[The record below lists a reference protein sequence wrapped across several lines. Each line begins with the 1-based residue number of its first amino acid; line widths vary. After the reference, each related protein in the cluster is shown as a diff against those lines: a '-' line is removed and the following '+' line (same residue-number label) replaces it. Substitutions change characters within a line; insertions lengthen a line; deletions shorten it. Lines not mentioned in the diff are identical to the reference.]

1 VLNKKRAIPVA
12 WDKPAWNPIGA
23 QRWRAL
29 APAFPPDGRVL
40 GLTDRG
46 LDSPEWFES
55 IRQLGAH
62 PVMQTDGDGRVLVA
76 GGAEWQALQ
85 DLVPCPN
92 TRGEG
97 RCRVI
102 RINTLEC
109 TVLAVWA
116 CGRREAWM
124 VLTDLPPCEVSGG
137 WHRYRVG

>member
-1 VLNKKRAIPVA
+1 VEPDRGAAVA
-12 WDKPAWNPIGA
+12 RPCPCLSAK
-23 QRWRAL
+23 
-29 APAFPPDGRVL
+29 RVL
-40 GLTDRG
+40 GLTDWG
-46 LDSPEWFES
+46 LDLPEWFES

-62 PVMQTDGDGRVLVA
+62 PVMQTGGDGRVLVA

-97 RCRVI
+97 RCRVF

-116 CGRREAWM
+116 CGRR
-124 VLTDLPPCEVSGG
+124 G
-137 WHRYRVG
+137 WC